1 MSNAKL
7 KLMVSVFS
15 RRITQGETFEEISA
29 DYPKLTAEDL
39 EGCRYRLIGATRSLT
54 LKQQYISNTEGKQQ

>member
-39 EGCRYRLIGATRSLT
+39 EGCRYRLIGGNTVIDVET
-54 LKQQYISNTEGKQQ
+54 TTECKQQ

>member
-7 KLMVSVFS
+7 KLMIAVFS
-15 RRITQGETFEEISA
+15 RRINQGETFEKIAE

-39 EGCRYRLIGATRSLT
+39 
-54 LKQQYISNTEGKQQ
+54 KQIKAAL

>member
-15 RRITQGETFEEISA
+15 RRMANGDTFEEVAA

-39 EGCRYRLIGATRSLT
+39 EQIREAL
-54 LKQQYISNTEGKQQ
+54 

>member
-7 KLMVSVFS
+7 KLMIAVFS
-15 RRITQGETFEEISA
+15 RRINQGETFEKIAE

-39 EGCRYRLIGATRSLT
+39 EQIKATL
-54 LKQQYISNTEGKQQ
+54 

>member
-7 KLMVSVFS
+7 RLMVAVFT
-15 RRITQGETFEEISA
+15 RRMANGETFEEVVA

-39 EGCRYRLIGATRSLT
+39 EQIREALNR
-54 LKQQYISNTEGKQQ
+54 

>member
-39 EGCRYRLIGATRSLT
+39 E
-54 LKQQYISNTEGKQQ
+54 QISEALNR